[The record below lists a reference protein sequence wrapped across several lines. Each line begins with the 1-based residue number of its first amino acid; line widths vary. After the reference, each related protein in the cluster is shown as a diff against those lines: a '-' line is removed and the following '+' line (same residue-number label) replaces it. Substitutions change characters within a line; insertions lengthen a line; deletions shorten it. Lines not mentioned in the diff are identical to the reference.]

1 MIYSFTAEPAAYKL
15 SLTLNFF
22 NPEEI
27 DLEAFIIVPVL
38 RFCLDDDEA
47 LLFKYVS
54 TPSILWKGRQKFR
67 LVQWGIVVTTHR

>member
-27 DLEAFIIVPVL
+27 DLEAFVIVPVL

-47 LLFKYVS
+47 LFIRVCFNAVHSLKRKAK
-54 TPSILWKGRQKFR
+54 I
-67 LVQWGIVVTTHR
+67 